1 MSRSGCATVNQVV
14 SAVILVISRKAPSPY
29 FCRVQVLDFFCLP
42 LHFCRPCKTHF
53 GSNSIIYACLL
64 VLPWQRGVG
73 SFYKYIACM
82 VINHHDQPKW
92 GTEAPSGTEKELG
105 SSRTDMGFG
114 LCGGQPKWSTKMMNR
129 ATYGT
134 EKDFRLIEV
143 WLAWVKPNTTRK
155 QSSIPHWKKKGSSRT
170 DVGQWRTELH
180 RALKIW
186 VQARQ
191 GWIWGFKLP
200 VACRQWFGVNR
211 VPVTCHAEY
220 ITILSWCWC
229 ARSCNEISKIV
240 SPR

>member
-134 EKDFRLIEV
+134 EKENR
-143 WLAWVKPNTTRK
+143 AP
-155 QSSIPHWKKKGSSRT
+155 SSTENLSSGSSRM
-170 DVGQWRTELH
+170 DMGFQVASGL
-180 RALKIW
+180 
-186 VQARQ
+186 QA
-191 GWIWGFKLP
+191 
-200 VACRQWFGVNR
+200 VV
-211 VPVTCHAEY
+211 
-220 ITILSWCWC
+220 
-229 ARSCNEISKIV
+229 RS
-240 SPR
+240 